1 MKIQKENK
9 EYKDNLS
16 KLEEEKHNLEKVVAG
31 LIKEKERKS
40 MVDLKT
46 INDFRISHYEKKK

>member
-1 MKIQKENK
+1 LKIQKENK

-46 INDFRISHYEKKK
+46 IKEVRNSHYEKKK